1 MLKNYKIIL
10 GSQSARRQ
18 ELMRRLDIDFSVQTI
33 DDLQESYPSDLQTEK
48 IPEYLAKLKADA
60 FEKFLDD
67 EKLLITADTIVIVEG
82 KVLGKP
88 KDEADAGTMLKA
100 LSGKTHEVVTGVC
113 LTTKKRQEIFSTF
126 TKVTF
131 ATLSDNE
138 IDYYLSKYKPYD
150 KAGSYGI
157 QEWIGFVGVER
168 IEGSFYNVMGFPVQ
182 KIYQKLKTFDDEQ

>member
-1 MLKNYKIIL
+1 MLKNYKVIL

-18 ELMRRLDIDFSVQTI
+18 ELMRGLDIDFSIQTI
-33 DDLQESYPSDLQTEK
+33 DDLQESYPPDLQTCK

-67 EKLLITADTIVIVEG
+67 EKLLITADTIVIAEG

-88 KDEADAGTMLKA
+88 KDETDAKSMLKV

-131 ATLSDNE
+131 SILSDNE

-150 KAGSYGI
+150 KAGGYGI

-182 KIYQKLKTFDDEQ
+182 KIYQKLKTFDNEQ